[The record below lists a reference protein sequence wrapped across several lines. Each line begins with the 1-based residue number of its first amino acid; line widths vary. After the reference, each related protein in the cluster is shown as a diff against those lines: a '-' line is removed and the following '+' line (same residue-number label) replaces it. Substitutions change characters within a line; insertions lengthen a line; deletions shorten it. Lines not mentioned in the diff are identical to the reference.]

1 MDWFSASD
9 SAWLGRLVL
18 QRGLAALYLVAFAGA
33 AFQFRALIGE
43 RGMLPVPRFLDRVPW
58 RRAPTLFRLHF
69 SDRFFAGCAWSGAAV
84 AAALLAGADGLLPL
98 WGAMALW
105 LVPWALYLSI
115 VNVGQVWY
123 GFGWESLLLE
133 VGFLAVFL
141 GNDEVAPPVLVL
153 FLLRWVLFRLEFG
166 AGLIKLRGDACWR
179 RLTCLYF
186 HHETQPMPGPLS
198 WFFHHLPRPLHR
210 VEAAANHV
218 TQLVVPFLLFAPQP
232 VASGAAALMIVT
244 QFWLIL
250 SGNFAW
256 LNWLTVVLAVPVL
269 DLSLPPFSLRI
280 PPEPSGPP
288 LWYEVVVLALCCV
301 VAVLSVR
308 PVRNLLSRRQSMNRS
323 YDSLHLVNTYGAFG
337 TVGRVRQEI
346 VVEGTADPEPG
357 PASDW
362 RAYGFKGKPGDP
374 RRMPRQFA
382 PYHLRLD
389 WMMWFAAL
397 SPAYARS
404 WFGPF
409 VERLLAGDPDTL
421 RLLRHCPFPDAPPV
435 YVRARLFRYRYTT
448 RGERRASGAWWERTY
463 VREFLP
469 PTRSR

>member
-1 MDWFSASD
+1 
-9 SAWLGRLVL
+9 
-18 QRGLAALYLVAFAGA
+18 
-33 AFQFRALIGE
+33 
-43 RGMLPVPRFLDRVPW
+43 
-58 RRAPTLFRLHF
+58 
-69 SDRFFAGCAWSGAAV
+69 
-84 AAALLAGADGLLPL
+84 
-98 WGAMALW
+98 
-105 LVPWALYLSI
+105 
-115 VNVGQVWY
+115 
-123 GFGWESLLLE
+123 
-133 VGFLAVFL
+133 
-141 GNDEVAPPVLVL
+141 
-153 FLLRWVLFRLEFG
+153 
-166 AGLIKLRGDACWR
+166 
-179 RLTCLYF
+179 
-186 HHETQPMPGPLS
+186 
-198 WFFHHLPRPLHR
+198 
-210 VEAAANHV
+210 
-218 TQLVVPFLLFAPQP
+218 
-232 VASGAAALMIVT
+232 VASAAAALMIVT

-256 LNWLTVVLAVPVL
+256 LNWLTVVLAASVL

-280 PPEPSGPP
+280 SPEPSGPP
-288 LWYEVVVLALCCV
+288 LWYEGVVLVLACA
-301 VAVLSVR
+301 VAGLSVR

-337 TVGRVRQEI
+337 AVGRVRQEI

-362 RAYGFKGKPGDP
+362 RAYEFKGKPGDP

-409 VERLLAGDPDTL
+409 VERLLAGDRDTL

-435 YVRARLFRYRYTT
+435 YVRARVFRYRYTT

-463 VREFLP
+463 VREFLA
-469 PTRSR
+469 PTRLK